1 MGLLIHSKLEG
12 ALLNKDLCNERGMRE
27 VQLLFL
33 LIP

>member
-12 ALLNKDLCNERGMRE
+12 ALLNEDLCNEHSMRKM
-27 VQLLFL
+27 QLLFL